1 MEGLLN
7 FLTNN
12 SIYIVL
18 IITLIIWTG
27 IFLFLL
33 ATDNRLKEIEKELK
47 EHEQKVLFLTKKI
60 EIRY

>member
-1 MEGLLN
+1 MLEGLFT
-7 FLTNN
+7 FLKDN

-33 ATDNRLKEIEKELK
+33 SIDKRLKEIKDEIKEN
-47 EHEQKVLFLTKKI
+47 
-60 EIRY
+60 